1 MTLSKHTIGDLI
13 ETYNVK
19 CNIPNL
25 TIYDVSGINR
35 EKEFFSPT
43 VQVGSDTS
51 NYKEVPVSYFACNL
65 MHVGRDFVIPI
76 AYNNS
81 DEKIIVSP
89 AYNVFRVSSEL
100 IIKEYFYMYLKKLDF
115 DRYAAF
121 CTDSSVRDG
130 LEWSRFCDIE
140 IDVPSLEE
148 QQKVVDVYL
157 AMVANQKAY
166 EKGLEDLKL
175 TCDIYIENLKRDNAL
190 TKIGNILEQ
199 TKDINNK
206 LEVNFERGLNKEKGF
221 VVPGAMSS
229 NVDLSKRKIVRYNHF
244 VYPAPHFGEQGT
256 IGLYK
261 GEACI
266 MSQMYTTF
274 KVKNEEGVSPDY
286 LYLWFKR
293 KEFMR
298 YAFFSAV
305 DSIRDTFDFE
315 KLCEYEIPIPR
326 TGIQKSIVEVFEVYE
341 SRKKI
346 NEQLKK
352 QINQICPI
360 LIKGSIS

>member
-157 AMVANQKAY
+157 AMVENQKVY
-166 EKGLEDLKL
+166 EKGIDDLKL
-175 TCDIYIENLKRDNAL
+175 TCDAYIGDLRKKYPL
-190 TKIGNILEQ
+190 QKIGFFLEEKQERNIDLLYSSRGISLEKKFI
-199 TKDINNK
+199 TSK
-206 LEVNFERGLNKEKGF
+206 R
-221 VVPGAMSS
+221 SS
-229 NVDLSKRKIVRYNHF
+229 NSYENYKVVHKNNFAFRPVLDNLDSSF
-244 VYPAPHFGEQGT
+244 T
-256 IGLYK
+256 IALN
-261 GEACI
+261 
-266 MSQMYTTF
+266 
-274 KVKNEEGVSPDY
+274 NEDTCSVSPAYTVFEVDEDKIISKY
-286 LYLWFKR
+286 LLLWFSR
-293 KEFMR
+293 KETER
-298 YAFFSAV
+298 WLAYNAWGSARNT
-305 DSIRDTFDFE
+305 IE
-315 KLCEYEIPIPR
+315 LNEIGNLEIPVPDL
-326 TGIQKSIVEVFEVYE
+326 TIQKAVVEIFEVYE
-341 SRKKI
+341 SRKRI
-346 NEQLKK
+346 NDILNER
-352 QINQICPI
+352 INNICPV
-360 LIKGSIS
+360 LIQGSIS